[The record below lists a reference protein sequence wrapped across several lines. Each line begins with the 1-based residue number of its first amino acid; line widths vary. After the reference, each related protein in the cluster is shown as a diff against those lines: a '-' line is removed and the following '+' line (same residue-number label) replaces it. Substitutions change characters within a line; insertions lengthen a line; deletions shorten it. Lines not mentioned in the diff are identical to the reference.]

1 MFKLIPVTC
10 ITRSEVWWMMNG
22 DGSGI
27 CHQSK
32 ISEAMN
38 GDIYDT
44 TFPLE
49 ERQWNQDS
57 LVGKR

>member
-1 MFKLIPVTC
+1 
-10 ITRSEVWWMMNG
+10 MNG

-32 ISEAMN
+32 MKKWMVM
-38 GDIYDT
+38 IYDT

-57 LVGKR
+57 LVGKQ

>member
-1 MFKLIPVTC
+1 
-10 ITRSEVWWMMNG
+10 MNG

-32 ISEAMN
+32 MNEAMIRIMM
-38 GDIYDT
+38 IYDT
-44 TFPLE
+44 TSPLE

-57 LVGKR
+57 LVGKQ